1 MEQKAERKQEVEG
14 LQRKCTEDE
23 EIIHQRK
30 MLVEVELQDIQPE
43 VDKAKEAVGKLSSKD
58 IGEIRSYMMPPDAV
72 ADVL

>member
-1 MEQKAERKQEVEG
+1 
-14 LQRKCTEDE
+14 
-23 EIIHQRK
+23 